1 MDNCCLNRPFDDLSN
16 DKVRLESEAVLT
28 IIDRSEQHIWE
39 FCSGDVLYDEID
51 RTEDTVKRE
60 KVLTLYNSAAVN
72 IELNETI
79 ISRAK
84 ELGGVNIKAF
94 DALHIAS
101 AEYGKADIF
110 LTTDKKLINASKR
123 IDLKIRVDNPAIWL
137 MEVLYNEQ

>member
-1 MDNCCLNRPFDDLSN
+1 M
-16 DKVRLESEAVLT
+16 
-28 IIDRSEQHIWE
+28 
-39 FCSGDVLYDEID
+39 
-51 RTEDTVKRE
+51 
-60 KVLTLYNSAAVN
+60 TLYNSAAVN

-110 LTTDKKLINASKR
+110 LQR
-123 IDLKIRVDNPAIWL
+123 IKS
-137 MEVLYNEQ
+137 